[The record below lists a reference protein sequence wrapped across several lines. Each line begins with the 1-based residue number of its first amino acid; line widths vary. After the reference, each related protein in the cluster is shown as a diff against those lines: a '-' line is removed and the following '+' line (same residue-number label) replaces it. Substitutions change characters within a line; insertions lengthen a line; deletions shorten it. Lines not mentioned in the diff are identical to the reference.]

1 MKNSDQKCFPWC
13 HVRPFNHVKVHQQR
27 ITQNDK
33 KFANDLD
40 YGGIT
45 FPVPEKD
52 FSKTETKNNICI
64 NVYCYESTLV
74 FLINISDQKF
84 ENSMDLLL
92 VIDENKS
99 HYMYIK
105 DFDRFVFHKTKNK
118 TFKMV
123 IVVAKF
129 NSFLFLSGSIV
140 VLKTIN

>member
-13 HVRPFNHVKVHQQR
+13 HVRPFNHVKIHQQR

-74 FLINISDQKF
+74 
-84 ENSMDLLL
+84 
-92 VIDENKS
+92 IDENKS

-129 NSFLFLSGSIV
+129 NSFLFLSGSTV